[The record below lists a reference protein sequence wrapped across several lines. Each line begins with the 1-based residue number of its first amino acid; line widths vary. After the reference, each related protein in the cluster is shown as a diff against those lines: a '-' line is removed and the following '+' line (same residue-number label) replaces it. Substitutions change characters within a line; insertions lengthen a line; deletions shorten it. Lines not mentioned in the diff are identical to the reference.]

1 MDTAI
6 GAHNE
11 ADSNLQARVT
21 VLKDGIRGGE
31 GFGRMSSF
39 TARPRGSVGHV
50 REFGVTDRRLP

>member
-1 MDTAI
+1 MDTSVS
-6 GAHNE
+6 AHNE

-39 TARPRGSVGHV
+39 TARTSGGVGYV
-50 REFGVTDRRLP
+50 REFGVTKGRLP